1 MTTGGHPPPI
11 SAEVLFQRSAAQ
23 LTGGVIMQ
31 KFIVI
36 QQHAWSNDHG
46 YGIGYS
52 SDLERFDKR
61 EVAISHGFEVAG
73 CDDFN
78 IGVIADGRLVSLD
91 WMEKP
96 VGNGKGVSVE
106 KLQIISDAIGLEAS

>member
-1 MTTGGHPPPI
+1 
-11 SAEVLFQRSAAQ
+11 
-23 LTGGVIMQ
+23 MQ

-52 SDLERFDKR
+52 SDLEIFDKR

-78 IGVIADGRLVSLD
+78 IGVIEDGGPVSLD

-96 VGNGKGVSVE
+96 VGNGKGVSVRNSRLSLMPLAWRHHDSHPQRQAVHRQ
-106 KLQIISDAIGLEAS
+106 KA

>member
-1 MTTGGHPPPI
+1 M
-11 SAEVLFQRSAAQ
+11 
-23 LTGGVIMQ
+23 MQ

-52 SDLERFDKR
+52 SDLEIFDKR

-78 IGVIADGRLVSLD
+78 IGVIDDGRLVSLD

-96 VGNGKGVSVE
+96 VGNGKGVSDE

>member
-1 MTTGGHPPPI
+1 MTTGGHPPPN
-11 SAEVLFQRSAAQ
+11 SAEVLFQRSEAQ